1 MLRIHVTGASGSGTT
16 SLGAVLA
23 ERLDIR
29 HLDSDNFYWMPT
41 DPPFTTPREM
51 VSRISMLRAHATNDR
66 GWVLSGC
73 ALKWGLAVEPLYHLI
88 VFLRLQ
94 SSIRM
99 DRIYNRERQRYGAR
113 IEPGGDMAEKSR
125 QFLQWAESYD
135 MAGPEQ
141 RSLAAHEAWLSAQA
155 TPVLRLDSINSVAEL
170 AEAVL
175 RHPVVQA
182 KAALSGR

>member
-23 ERLDIR
+23 ERLDIH
-29 HLDSDNFYWMPT
+29 HLDSDDFYWMPT

-51 VSRISMLRAHATNDR
+51 VSRISMLRAQAATDK
-66 GWVLSGC
+66 GWVLSGS

-88 VFLRLQ
+88 VFLRLEP
-94 SSIRM
+94 SVRM
-99 DRIYNRERQRYGAR
+99 NRIYRREQQRFGAR

-125 QFLQWAESYD
+125 QFLRWAESYD
-135 MAGPEQ
+135 TAGPEQ

-155 TPVLRLDSINSVAEL
+155 TPVLRLDSIKPVTEL

-175 RHPVVQA
+175 RHPIVLNAVR
-182 KAALSGR
+182 S